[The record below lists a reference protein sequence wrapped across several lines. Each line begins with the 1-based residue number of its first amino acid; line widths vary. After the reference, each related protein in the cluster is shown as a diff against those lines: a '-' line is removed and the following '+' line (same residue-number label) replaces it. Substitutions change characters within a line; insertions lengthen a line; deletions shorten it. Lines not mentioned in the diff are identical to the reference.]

1 LQDVFSDDPDSAAAQ
16 IARHLDLAGNPEQ
29 AVTWYQ
35 RAADTAVRLHADADA
50 VRMLE
55 RGIAVLRTAGPS
67 FPSRL
72 SRELDVLTA
81 LPGPLA
87 SAEGYLSPRL
97 EAVHERA
104 LALGAKLGA
113 EPTAPLLRSLALAA
127 LSRGDFGAAR
137 RAAEELTAKGGGDDV
152 LAVEGAYVQGVAA
165 FWLGELTAA
174 RACFETALERYRPE
188 QRPAHLLRYAQDP
201 QVVCLS
207 RLAHTLWHLGD
218 ENGAA
223 RTVAEALARG
233 RELGHPF
240 TLSLALVF
248 ATMLAVESG
257 NVDEVRTRLADL
269 AAIGGDAP
277 LTRLPTEAFAGYLTV
292 VDGQVAE
299 GLVRIESALADQ
311 ERAAAPGLPAL
322 LQRTLLA
329 AATVAGDA
337 GRARRAAGELLAGNV
352 RLWDTVARNAVTA
365 QWNAGGTP
373 GT

>member
-1 LQDVFSDDPDSAAAQ
+1 
-16 IARHLDLAGNPEQ
+16 
-29 AVTWYQ
+29 
-35 RAADTAVRLHADADA
+35 
-50 VRMLE
+50 
-55 RGIAVLRTAGPS
+55 
-67 FPSRL
+67 
-72 SRELDVLTA
+72 
-81 LPGPLA
+81 
-87 SAEGYLSPRL
+87 
-97 EAVHERA
+97 
-104 LALGAKLGA
+104 
-113 EPTAPLLRSLALAA
+113 
-127 LSRGDFGAAR
+127 
-137 RAAEELTAKGGGDDV
+137 
-152 LAVEGAYVQGVAA
+152 
-165 FWLGELTAA
+165 
-174 RACFETALERYRPE
+174 
-188 QRPAHLLRYAQDP
+188 
-201 QVVCLS
+201 
-207 RLAHTLWHLGD
+207 
-218 ENGAA
+218 
-223 RTVAEALARG
+223 
-233 RELGHPF
+233 
-240 TLSLALVF
+240 
-248 ATMLAVESG
+248 MLAVESG